1 MKIGLFI
8 VAFAFTS
15 GCFYPPQ
22 QKPPAPNRT
31 AITVN
36 IPYDLAL
43 DAVQTVVSE
52 NTYRVVTNN
61 PNDGMIEAQQIGGFT
76 LADADCGM
84 VRGIGAKIK
93 TEPDPDASAVY
104 DFHIQPKSE
113 RTSTIDVAATF
124 TAPLHVP
131 LHPVSNVQCVS
142 RGVQEAR
149 LVDQI
154 RRQALLEHRAV
165 EHADLRKSAE

>member
-1 MKIGLFI
+1 MKVRLFI

-22 QKPPAPNRT
+22 QQPPAPNRT

-52 NTYRVVTNN
+52 NTYRVITNN
-61 PNDGMIEAQQIGGFT
+61 PNDGMIEAEQIGGFT

-84 VRGIGAKIK
+84 VRGIGGKIK
-93 TEPDPDASAVY
+93 TEPDPDASVVY
-104 DFHIQPKSE
+104 DFHIKPKSE
-113 RTSTIDVAATF
+113 QASTIDVEATF
-124 TAPLHVP
+124 AAPLHVP
-131 LHPVSNVQCVS
+131 LHPISDVQCVS
-142 RGVQEAR
+142 RGAQEAR
-149 LVDQI
+149 LLGQI
-154 RRQALLEHRAV
+154 RQQALLEHRAV
-165 EHADLRKSAE
+165 EHVDLRKSAQ